1 MEFSDKIRIV
11 VVGDPGV
18 GKTSLVHILCHN
30 EVLRHPSYT
39 IGCTADVKIHS
50 HTRTH
55 KSYFVEFID
64 VGGSSKHKSS
74 RNMFYHQINGIILVH
89 DVSNRRSY
97 YNLWNWVSEIIESEG
112 YKEFEK
118 SSNSSG
124 MSGSHASM
132 NWNSS
137 GSGNWNTVSGSLSGS
152 WMSGSNT
159 LNNSISGNMNGL
171 SSSTYNGHKKNEEF
185 KLSLN
190 ERSLNIPIL
199 VAGTKADLVKHELT
213 GRQRRY
219 SIIDEFGGDYV
230 NLCAMAPTQFTP
242 NSIAIEKINSFFD
255 KVIDKKYGITSEHLQ
270 SPTLGTFAAS
280 SSTSLSTGGIITNRE
295 ERRRG
300 LSNIL
305 ISGSN
310 SSNNSVIN
318 GLPSPGLNSVNSN
331 RLGGVGIIK
340 DLSPRKQGWNVFRNP
355 ATYSNQP
362 IINDDHKLLRH
373 SSSKD
378 NINLLR
384 TYNSSSNLRDTSL
397 SSSPLSSNS
406 LLRSNSTSNLR
417 ENMGNVGSSKYNFS
431 SSLGGF
437 KKDNE

>member
-1 MEFSDKIRIV
+1 MDISDKIRIV

-39 IGCTADVKIHS
+39 IGCTVDVKIHS

-74 RNMFYHQINGIILVH
+74 RNMFYHQINGIILAH
-89 DVSNRRSY
+89 DVSNRKSY
-97 YNLWNWVSEIIESEG
+97 YNLWNWISEIIESEG

-118 SSNSSG
+118 SSNSSV
-124 MSGSHASM
+124 MSGSHAGM
-132 NWNSS
+132 NWNN
-137 GSGNWNTVSGSLSGS
+137 SGNGS
-152 WMSGSNT
+152 WSTANGNLSSSW
-159 LNNSISGNMNGL
+159 NNNNISGNMNGL
-171 SSSTYNGHKKNEEF
+171 PSSTYNGHKKNEEF

-199 VAGTKADLVKHELT
+199 VVGTKADLVKHELT

-230 NLCAMAPTQFTP
+230 NLCAVAPTQFTP
-242 NSIAIEKINSFFD
+242 NSIAIDKINSFFD
-255 KVIDKKYGITSEHLQ
+255 KVIDKKYGITSEYLP
-270 SPTLGTFAAS
+270 SPTLGTFATS
-280 SSTSLSTGGIITNRE
+280 SSNSLSTGGIITNRE

-318 GLPSPGLNSVNSN
+318 GLPSPGLNGVNSN

-340 DLSPRKQGWNVFRNP
+340 DLSPRKHGWNVFRNP
-355 ATYSNQP
+355 TTYSNQS

-378 NINLLR
+378 NVNLLR

-397 SSSPLSSNS
+397 SSSPPSNS

-417 ENMGNVGSSKYNFS
+417 ENTGNGGISKYNFHHH
-431 SSLGGF
+431 
-437 KKDNE
+437 